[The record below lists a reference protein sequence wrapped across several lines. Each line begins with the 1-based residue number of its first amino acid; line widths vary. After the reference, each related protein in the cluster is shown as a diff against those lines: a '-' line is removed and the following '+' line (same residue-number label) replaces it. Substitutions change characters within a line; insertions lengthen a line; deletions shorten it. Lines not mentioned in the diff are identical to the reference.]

1 MKAIAIF
8 ILFLGMFLVLKGY
21 YSNKYKKAMEP
32 KVVIKYIPRSE
43 YEDLMTPPE
52 KLAEFYKSMFEGT
65 QPFVYNDKIILDDN
79 NKKNGS

>member
-21 YSNKYKKAMEP
+21 YSNKYKKALEP
-32 KVVIKYIPRSE
+32 KVIIRYIPRSE

-52 KLAEFYKSMFEGT
+52 KLAEFYKGMFEGT
-65 QPFVYNDKIILDDN
+65 QPYVYDDKIILNDN

>member
-1 MKAIAIF
+1 MKSIAIF
-8 ILFLGMFLVLKGY
+8 ILFLGMILVVQGY
-21 YSNKYKKAMEP
+21 YSYKYNKMNEP
-32 KVVIKYIPRSE
+32 KVVVKYIPRSE